1 MNTFK
6 IPYFGDYK
14 TPWTNE
20 KFKAYF
26 ELTDEEWA
34 RIEREMLKMNQ

>member
-6 IPYFGDYK
+6 IPYFGDY
-14 TPWTNE
+14 TAPWTNS

-34 RIEREMLKMNQ
+34 RIEREMDKMNQ